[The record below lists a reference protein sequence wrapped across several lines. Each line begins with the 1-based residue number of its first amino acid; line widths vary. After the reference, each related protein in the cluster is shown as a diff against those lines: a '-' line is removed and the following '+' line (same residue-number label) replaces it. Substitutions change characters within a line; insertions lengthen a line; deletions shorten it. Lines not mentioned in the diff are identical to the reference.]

1 MLCGI
6 YKITNKI
13 NGHAYIGQSINITR
27 RWRDHKNRYLKDDNS
42 LYKAFRKYGLENFDF
57 IVVEEC
63 EPDKLNEREKYYIA
77 YYNTFFDGYNETTG
91 GENTYTSSV
100 EPEYVNQ
107 IRWDLANTLLTGIQI
122 GIKYDISD
130 QAVSD
135 INQGKVWYKEDIAY
149 PIRKQSSLTE
159 LKSICPKCGQR
170 KSATANLC
178 FNCYENEKPS
188 KKPSLDILIKE
199 IYNSSFAAVGRK
211 YGVTDNAVKKWCK
224 SYGIPYK
231 IKEFRQWYEEQNNIK
246 KEVVISKPRVI
257 KKVIQIDIE
266 TQKTIAIYNNLHDAG
281 RALGN
286 EDYRKHI
293 GDVCNG
299 YRKTAYGYMWKYEE

>member
-42 LYKAFRKYGLENFDF
+42 LYKAFSKYGLENFDF

-63 EPDKLNEREKYYIA
+63 EPDKLNEREKYYIE
-77 YYNTFFDGYNETTG
+77 YYNTFFDGYNETIG
-91 GENTYTSSV
+91 GENTHTSSI

-107 IRWDLANTLLTGIQI
+107 VRWDLANTLLTGVQI
-122 GIKYDISD
+122 GIKYNISD
-130 QAVSD
+130 QTVSD
-135 INQGKVWYKEDIAY
+135 INRGKVWHKEDIVY
-149 PIRKQSSLTE
+149 PIREQSSFIKVKSE
-159 LKSICPKCGQR
+159 QQKSI
-170 KSATANLC
+170 TANLC
-178 FNCYENEKPS
+178 CKYSENKKPS
-188 KKPSLDILIKE
+188 KKPSLDILVKE
-199 IYNSSFAAVGRK
+199 IYNSSFTAVGRK

-246 KEVVISKPRVI
+246 KEVVISKSRVI

-266 TQKTIAIYNNLHDAG
+266 TQKPIAIYNSLHDAG

>member
-1 MLCGI
+1 M
-6 YKITNKI
+6 
-13 NGHAYIGQSINITR
+13 R
-27 RWRDHKNRYLKDDNS
+27 RWRDHKNRYLRDDNS

-63 EPDKLNEREKYYIA
+63 EPDKLNEREKYYIE

-91 GENTYTSSV
+91 GENTHTSSI

-107 IRWDLANTLLTGIQI
+107 VRWDLANTLLTGVQI
-122 GIKYDISD
+122 GIKYNISD
-130 QAVSD
+130 QTVSD
-135 INQGKVWYKEDIAY
+135 INLGKVWHKEDIVY
-149 PIRKQSSLTE
+149 PIREQSSFIKIKIE
-159 LKSICPKCGQR
+159 KQKNI
-170 KSATANLC
+170 TANS
-178 FNCYENEKPS
+178 CYKHSEKPA
-188 KKPSLDILIKE
+188 LDILAKE
-199 IYNSSFAAVGRK
+199 IYNSSFTAVGRK

-231 IKEFRQWYEEQNNIK
+231 IKDFRQWYEKQNNIK
-246 KEVVISKPRVI
+246 KEVVISKSRVI

>member
-13 NGHAYIGQSINITR
+13 NGHAYIGQSIDIMR
-27 RWRDHKNRYLKDDNS
+27 RWRDHKNRYLRDDNS

-63 EPDKLNEREKYYIA
+63 EPDKLNEREKYYIE
-77 YYNTFFDGYNETTG
+77 YYNTFFDGYNETIG
-91 GENTYTSSV
+91 GENTHTSSI

-107 IRWDLANTLLTGIQI
+107 VRWDLANTLLTGVQI
-122 GIKYDISD
+122 GIKYNISD
-130 QAVSD
+130 QTVSD
-135 INQGKVWYKEDIAY
+135 INRGKVWHKEDIVY
-149 PIRKQSSLTE
+149 PIREQSSFIKVKSE
-159 LKSICPKCGQR
+159 QQKSI
-170 KSATANLC
+170 TANLC
-178 FNCYENEKPS
+178 CKHSENKKSS
-188 KKPSLDILIKE
+188 KKPALDILAKE
-199 IYNSSFAAVGRK
+199 IYSSSFTAVGRI

-246 KEVVISKPRVI
+246 REVRISKPQII
-257 KKVIQIDIE
+257 KKVIQIDIK
-266 TQKTIAIYNNLHDAG
+266 TQKPIAVYNNLHEAG